1 MRKSLL
7 HGQKQNKISFKDFK
21 SLVSHPSVK
30 PFIQQEMQQT
40 GLNAKLRGFEHVK
53 AIHLSHELFSV
64 ENGILTP
71 TFKLKR
77 NEAKKKF
84 QTAINEMYAI
94 IEEQAKKDPRSKL

>member
-1 MRKSLL
+1 
-7 HGQKQNKISFKDFK
+7 
-21 SLVSHPSVK
+21 
-30 PFIQQEMQQT
+30 MQQT
-40 GLNAKLRGFEHVK
+40 GVAAKLRGFEHVK
-53 AIHLSHELFSV
+53 GIHLSHELFSV

-84 QTAINEMYAI
+84 QAEINEMYAA